1 MIKSINQINKNTAEG
16 KLLKAAVIK
25 ISESDLNKT
34 IPEIFEE
41 LNELAD
47 KLEKKTDEKM

>member
-16 KLLKAAVIK
+16 KLLFAALVK
-25 ISESDLNKT
+25 LSELHGKT
-34 IPEIFEE
+34 IADIFEE
-41 LNELAD
+41 LNDLAD